1 MEAEK
6 KPKQSFKTVV
16 LDPMG
21 GITHERIC
29 KELNSVDYVEIG
41 VVAGAGTSVIK
52 AERFTVDNWCTVQQN
67 GARMK
72 KHELDKSFESHW
84 GDNSFVDRSS

>member
-41 VVAGAGTSVIK
+41 VVAGAGTSRVYS
-52 AERFTVDNWCTVQQN
+52 RN
-67 GARMK
+67 GEKLIVLR
-72 KHELDKSFESHW
+72 LS
-84 GDNSFVDRSS
+84 